1 MKKILIPLDGT
12 ERSMHSINLVK
23 SLYTKNDVEI
33 HLMYVKENV
42 NNPILLEEHYS
53 EAEKEMQ
60 GVVAPAIKQLK
71 DYNIR
76 CEFGVRDAGSEIIRI
91 AITNEIDIIIMTKST
106 KKGLVRMIGSVTTYV
121 VKNAPCIVMIVP
133 E

>member
-1 MKKILIPLDGT
+1 MRRILIPLDGT

-23 SLYTKNDVEI
+23 NIYKKEDVEI
-33 HLMYVKENV
+33 ILMYVKEDAKLF
-42 NNPILLEEHYS
+42 IEEADYL

-60 GVVAPAIKQLK
+60 GKIAPAFKILEG
-71 DYNIR
+71 YNINSVVGFVEPGR
-76 CEFGVRDAGSEIIRI
+76 EILRVAGTEK
-91 AITNEIDIIIMTKST
+91 IDIIVMTKST
-106 KKGLVRMIGSVTTYV
+106 KKGLTRMIGSVTNYV

>member
-23 SLYTKNDVEI
+23 SLYGKDSVEI
-33 HLMYVKENV
+33 YLMYVKEDIRSS
-42 NNPILLEEHYS
+42 ILFDEHYI
-53 EAEKEMQ
+53 EAEKDMQ
-60 GVVAPAIKQLK
+60 RIVAPALEELEGYKVH
-71 DYNIR
+71 
-76 CEFGVRDAGSEIIRI
+76 CEFGVQDAGSEIIKN
-91 AITNEIDIIIMTKST
+91 AVMNEIDIIVMTKST
-106 KKGLVRMIGSVTTYV
+106 KKGLIRMIGSVTNYV